1 MSAYFIVD
9 IEVLEPAD
17 YEVYRDKVPPT
28 IAAYGG
34 KYLTRG
40 GRVVPIE
47 GDWVPKRFVILEFPS
62 VAQFKNWY
70 DSPEY
75 QAVLPIRLRTTKSRA
90 FVIEGT

>member
-47 GDWVPKRFVILEFPS
+47 GDWMPKRFVILEFPS

-90 FVIEGT
+90 FVIEGI

>member
-1 MSAYFIVD
+1 MSAYFIED

-28 IAAYGG
+28 IAAYGE

-47 GDWVPKRFVILEFPS
+47 GDWMPKRFVILEFPS

-90 FVIEGT
+90 FVIEGI